1 MYTGGDY
8 LEYVKKECERR
19 EIAFRTRVFVVLV
32 LIVGVFLWVIG

>member
-8 LEYVKKECERR
+8 LEYVKKEYERR
-19 EIAFRTRVFVVLV
+19 EIASRTRVFVVLV